1 MIINDYTYASKYI
14 NDCQKEFGELKRISG
29 TINRYTSIITK
40 ITVSL
45 KFDMIQHSNN
55 NWAED
60 VMASRIDAQNEL
72 EMQKKKCISVCS
84 LLKMLDDVDGA
95 SIIYYYYILKLNM
108 FKVSEEI
115 GLSVRSCWRH
125 HNIALEQLDEYLR
138 NKGKI

>member
-1 MIINDYTYASKYI
+1 MILKDYMYASKYI

-29 TINRYTSIITK
+29 TINRYTSIITN
-40 ITVSL
+40 ITVMFKS
-45 KFDMIQHSNN
+45 DMIQHSNC

-72 EMQKKKCISVCS
+72 EMQRKKCMSVCS

-95 SIIYYYYILKLNM
+95 SIIFYYYMIKMNM

-125 HNIALEQLDEYLR
+125 HNIALEQLDEYL
-138 NKGKI
+138 KIK